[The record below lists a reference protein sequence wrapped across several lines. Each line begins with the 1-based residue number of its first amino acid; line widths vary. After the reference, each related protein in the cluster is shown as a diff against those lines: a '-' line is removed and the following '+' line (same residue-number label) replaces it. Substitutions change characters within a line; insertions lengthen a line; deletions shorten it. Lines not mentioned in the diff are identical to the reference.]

1 MVLPTTLTPELMENI
16 RRRWQ
21 ETREPINS
29 IAIDVGVSAG
39 TMRRLAARWGWKA
52 SKDRAARDLTP
63 AMKLALEAEA
73 VTDIPVIS
81 AEVTG
86 GPSALPALAERLEN
100 AVEKELAAV
109 EVMRAHLGATPAAP
123 VDSQRTAQTLGS
135 LTETLFKVQRLR
147 APDIAQT
154 GLVDELPDDA
164 DGFRVALA
172 ERIERF
178 VRSRADASVAGAGG
192 LPGAEP
198 TGG

>member
-1 MVLPTTLTPELMENI
+1 MVLPTTLTPELMENV

-21 ETREPINS
+21 DTREPINS

-52 SKDRAARDLTP
+52 SKDRAARDLSP

-73 VTDIPVIS
+73 ATDEPSI
-81 AEVTG
+81 ADETG
-86 GPSALPALAERLEN
+86 DPSKLPSLAERLEA

-109 EVMRAHLGATPAAP
+109 EAMRVHLGARPAAP

-147 APDIAQT
+147 APDIAQA

-178 VRSRADASVAGAGG
+178 VRSRADTCVAGAGE
-192 LPGAEP
+192 LSGAEQ